1 MGQRGPSP
9 EPIAIK
15 IAKGTATP
23 EQEATVM
30 AEAGTPEMPSIVAR
44 AGEKA
49 VEVWH
54 ETVERL
60 SQRDGL
66 LSPIDARAL
75 AIYCIAWQR
84 CEDAEDEIARDGITC
99 MGEKGGQYPHPAVG
113 IQNKALDTITRI
125 GAKFGMTASDRVG
138 LPVGNGSAGKKGVRR
153 RQA

>member
-30 AEAGTPEMPSIVAR
+30 AEAGIPEMPSIAAR
-44 AGEKA
+44 AGETA

-54 ETVERL
+54 ETIARL
-60 SQRDGL
+60 SKRAGL

-75 AIYCIAWQR
+75 AIYCVAWQR
-84 CEDAEDEIARDGITC
+84 YEDAEDEIARDGITC

-113 IQNKALDTITRI
+113 IQNKASDTITRI
-125 GAKFGMTASDRVG
+125 GAKYGMTASDRVG
-138 LPVGNGSAGKKGVRR
+138 LPVSGGADGKKGVRR

>member
-1 MGQRGPSP
+1 MGKRGPAP

-23 EQEATVM
+23 EEKATAL
-30 AEAGTPEMPSIVAR
+30 AEAGIPEMPEIVSR
-44 AGEKA
+44 AGDTA
-49 VEVWH
+49 AAVWH
-54 ETVERL
+54 ETVGRL
-60 SQRDGL
+60 SRREGL

-84 CEDAEDEIARDGITC
+84 YEEAEDEIARDGITC
-99 MGEKGGQYPHPAVG
+99 VGEKGGQYPHPAVG
-113 IQNKALDTITRI
+113 IQNKAADTIARI

-138 LPVGNGSAGKKGVRR
+138 LPVSAGGAEKKGTRR